1 VRDRVKLIWLIEH
14 TARNVRGVTN
24 CVVFLFTVYRR
35 NCCSC
40 KTRVAEANGL
50 LVSVR
55 RHRVREHARLRAV
68 TSQCV
73 YGVHASR
80 PRAGVT
86 GRAQGVR
93 VRCLETGLD
102 GVQEITHEVTVAGN
116 CMLKRMMFNDL
127 MLFGTMSKSR
137 ASCELERIML
147 KQTTGGGELVERQ
160 DMGIVTLRELGV
172 SHNNQIDKRGLL

>member
-1 VRDRVKLIWLIEH
+1 
-14 TARNVRGVTN
+14 
-24 CVVFLFTVYRR
+24 
-35 NCCSC
+35 
-40 KTRVAEANGL
+40 
-50 LVSVR
+50 
-55 RHRVREHARLRAV
+55 
-68 TSQCV
+68 
-73 YGVHASR
+73 
-80 PRAGVT
+80 
-86 GRAQGVR
+86 
-93 VRCLETGLD
+93 LETGLD
-102 GVQEITHEVTVAGN
+102 AVQEITHEVTVAGN